1 MRTPRGT
8 LTQEGHVIV
17 DDQAE
22 ANRLYNKG
30 FAGNPQRGGA
40 LRLSLIEAARLV
52 EEERLEV
59 KARDGSD
66 ETLSFRDL
74 LQQAVALEPGAEI
87 PLLAY
92 RDLRGRGYVSR
103 HANKRSLDFLVWER
117 GEAPPSA
124 GPAWLVGAINERAPV
139 EVATLQKWL
148 VEAHEEQTELV
159 LFVVD
164 EEGDLTHYLVSEA
177 DPQGAAPAFP
187 QSGRIEGVL
196 LRDRVM
202 VWDENQAQVLR
213 EARFMG
219 RSVPGGLQ
227 LSLVEAAAL
236 IQAGILECPGFQPQ
250 ATTVEPDLALRTRA
264 YQDLAKRGLWVKT
277 GYKFG
282 AHFRVYDAHPEASH
296 APWLVDAVGPDWK
309 GTWPQISRAVRLA
322 HSVRKRFL
330 LSVVEGERVQH
341 IMIERL
347 RP

>member
-1 MRTPRGT
+1 MRTPRGI
-8 LTQEGHVIV
+8 LTDDDQVIV
-17 DDQAE
+17 EEQSE

-30 FAGNPQRGGA
+30 FAGTPQRGGA

-59 KARDGSD
+59 QASPTDD
-66 ETLSFRDL
+66 TNLTFRDL
-74 LQQAVALEPGAEI
+74 LERAVASQPGAEI

-92 RDLRGRGYVSR
+92 RDLRGRGYVAR

-117 GEAPPSA
+117 GQAPPSA
-124 GPAWLVGAINERAPV
+124 GPAWLAGAINERAPV
-139 EVATLQKWL
+139 EVQRIQNWLTEAREEHAT
-148 VEAHEEQTELV
+148 LV

-164 EEGDLTHYLVSEA
+164 EEGDLTHYMVTET
-177 DPQGAAPAFP
+177 DPQGSAPAFP

-202 VWDENQAQVLR
+202 VWDEKQAQSLR
-213 EARFMG
+213 EIRFMG

-236 IQAGILECPGFQPQ
+236 IQAGVLDCPGFQEQ
-250 ATTVEPDLALRTRA
+250 ATAAEPDLALRTRA
-264 YQDLAKRGLWVKT
+264 YQDLAARGLWVKT

-282 AHFRVYDAHPEASH
+282 AHFRAYDAHPETSH

-309 GTWPQISRAVRLA
+309 ATWPQISRAVRLA

-330 LSVVEGERVQH
+330 LSIVDGQRVQH

>member
-8 LTQEGHVIV
+8 LTEEGHVNV
-17 DDQAE
+17 DDQSE

-30 FAGNPQRGGA
+30 FAGTPQRGGA

-52 EEERLEV
+52 EEERLDV
-59 KARDGSD
+59 KASDGS
-66 ETLSFRDL
+66 ERSLSFRDL
-74 LQQAVALEPGAEI
+74 LEQAVASQPGAEI

-117 GEAPPSA
+117 GESPPSA
-124 GPAWLVGAINERAPV
+124 GPAWLAGAINERAPV
-139 EVATLQKWL
+139 EVSKLQKWL
-148 VEAHEEQTELV
+148 VEAREEQATLV

-164 EEGDLTHYLVSEA
+164 EEGDLTHYQVSEA

-202 VWDENQAQVLR
+202 VWDEPQAQLLR
-213 EARFMG
+213 DVRFMG

-236 IQAGILECPGFQPQ
+236 MENGVLACPGFWDQ
-250 ATTVEPDLALRTRA
+250 AETIEPDLMLRTRA
-264 YQDLAKRGLWVKT
+264 YQELAKRGLWIKT

-282 AHFRVYDAHPEASH
+282 AHFRVYDAHPENSH
-296 APWLVDAVGPDWK
+296 APWLVDAVGPDWNA
-309 GTWPQISRAVRLA
+309 TWPQISRAVRLA